1 MLKLK
6 LGPHDNNG
14 IIDTYNNGVSS
25 PLSVLCRSSKVSG
38 MLSFLRPLYNIYQL
52 SGAHCVDQSIKREKN
67 IRICQQNEIKATI
80 KQSTYYTD
88 YKDQMNLSLSNH
100 CCCYRCYHLQFG
112 YFILSV
118 YL

>member
-38 MLSFLRPLYNIYQL
+38 ILSFLKPLYNMYL
-52 SGAHCVDQSIKREKN
+52 SVVGYASCRPRHREKKK
-67 IRICQQNEIKATI
+67 RKRVCKQNEMKETI
-80 KQSTYYTD
+80 SLNQSTYLYA
-88 YKDQMNLSLSNH
+88 
-100 CCCYRCYHLQFG
+100 F
-112 YFILSV
+112 
-118 YL
+118 